1 MRIGGQR
8 RFEPAQRSEG
18 GRASWRVLVVDDD
31 DGVREFLEAVLAR
44 AGFEVTGAAT
54 GEDALARA
62 VEAPFDLVT
71 LDVILPGIDG
81 LETLRRLKL
90 AHPAVR
96 VIMLSGH
103 APRRAGDEALRLGA
117 HDFLRKPLE
126 PQELERA
133 VARALGA

>member
-8 RFEPAQRSEG
+8 RFEPARRNEG

-31 DGVREFLEAVLAR
+31 DGVRDFLEAVLAR

-54 GEDALARA
+54 GEDALERA
-62 VEAPFDLVT
+62 SEAPFDLVT

-90 AHPAVR
+90 AHPGVR

-103 APRRAGDEALRLGA
+103 APSRAGDEALRLGA
-117 HDFLRKPLE
+117 QEFLRKPLE

-133 VARALGA
+133 EARALGT

>member
-44 AGFEVTGAAT
+44 AGLEVTGAAS
-54 GEDALARA
+54 GEDALERA

-81 LETLRRLKL
+81 LETLRRLKR

-103 APRRAGDEALRLGA
+103 APSRAGDEALRLGA
-117 HDFLRKPLE
+117 QEFLRKPLE
-126 PQELERA
+126 PEELERA
-133 VARALGA
+133 VARALGS